1 MSFKVPKRMQSFTQP
16 SVWLEFSPLAKVTNS
31 INLGQGFPDWSPPDF
46 ILENAKNDIVDP
58 SLAIYAR
65 SAGHLNLVKSI
76 ADNYSSK
83 LNHTIIPQSEV
94 LVTVGAT
101 EGLFLSIMSFIDI
114 GDEVIIIEPAF
125 DIYLGALKMA
135 QASIKPVKLI
145 PSSSDI
151 ECSSNLELD
160 WDTLERTISKE
171 TKAIILNT
179 PHNPTGK
186 VFSKL
191 ELERLASILS
201 KFPECLVISD
211 EVYEHLVYD
220 ESEHISIAS
229 LPEMFDRT
237 ISIFSAGKTFSI
249 TGWKIGWIVASEHI
263 VRRMSLA
270 HQWVVFSASTPHQ
283 ETLAKSLYEANLA
296 FKGHSSYYKWLLNHY
311 ASKREL
317 LFGGLKDAGLKP
329 IKPQGSFFII
339 CPTDHYDDPKDQTQ
353 KILDIN
359 KQGLIQ
365 IDNTTNNIKDYNIC
379 RKLSLE
385 NKVTSIPT
393 SAFYLDHQSSNN
405 WIRFAF
411 CKDDQTIKM
420 ALENLK
426 SLR

>member
-83 LNHTIIPQSEV
+83 LNHKIIPQSEV

-101 EGLFLSIMSFIDI
+101 EALFLSIMSFIDI

-171 TKAIILNT
+171 TNLN
-179 PHNPTGK
+179 
-186 VFSKL
+186 
-191 ELERLASILS
+191 
-201 KFPECLVISD
+201 
-211 EVYEHLVYD
+211 
-220 ESEHISIAS
+220 
-229 LPEMFDRT
+229 
-237 ISIFSAGKTFSI
+237 
-249 TGWKIGWIVASEHI
+249 
-263 VRRMSLA
+263 
-270 HQWVVFSASTPHQ
+270 
-283 ETLAKSLYEANLA
+283 
-296 FKGHSSYYKWLLNHY
+296 
-311 ASKREL
+311 
-317 LFGGLKDAGLKP
+317 
-329 IKPQGSFFII
+329 
-339 CPTDHYDDPKDQTQ
+339 
-353 KILDIN
+353 
-359 KQGLIQ
+359 
-365 IDNTTNNIKDYNIC
+365 
-379 RKLSLE
+379 
-385 NKVTSIPT
+385 
-393 SAFYLDHQSSNN
+393 
-405 WIRFAF
+405 
-411 CKDDQTIKM
+411 
-420 ALENLK
+420 
-426 SLR
+426 